1 MPNNR
6 GIWLSIMTLAAT
18 MVGTATGIL
27 SWIGGASP
35 ALALVAGSGAF
46 ATTILLMITMKDFL
60 DHDPEPPGGLPDR
73 RHAGR
78 ES

>member
-6 GIWLSIMTLAAT
+6 SIWLSIMTLAAT
-18 MVGTATGIL
+18 MVGTATCIL
-27 SWIGGASP
+27 SWVGGMGP
-35 ALALVAGSGAF
+35 ALALVAGCGSF

-60 DHDPEPPGGLPDR
+60 DRDPAPPGGLPDR